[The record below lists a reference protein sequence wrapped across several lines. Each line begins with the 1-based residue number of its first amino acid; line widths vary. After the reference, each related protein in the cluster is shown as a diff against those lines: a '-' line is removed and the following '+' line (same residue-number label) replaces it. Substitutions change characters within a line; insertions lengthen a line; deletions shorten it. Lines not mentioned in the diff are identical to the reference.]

1 MNRLNYLLA
10 GLVVVMASPWTALA
24 LEPITPLEALHLV
37 EAKARRFSVENVD
50 LVSNDEA
57 RVYKV
62 TGDIEGK
69 TAQAFVDADI
79 ARVLRIEADGN
90 LVYEW
95 PGIIAVGH
103 RATVKFAPEN
113 TIAAIEKAIEQGVDL
128 LELDIRQSKD
138 GVFVVIHD
146 SSVKRTTGAR
156 GRVDQMTLAE
166 LQALDAGSWFGD
178 GFKGE
183 RIPTLKDA
191 LAAMKGRAT
200 PDIDFK
206 AGDPTALVALLRG
219 EGFDEPLTMYCG
231 DWDLI
236 HAVRKVDRR
245 FLFRPT
251 IPEYGETGL
260 SILIQEVD
268 PPIVNINWPHVTRRM
283 VQQVHLAGKLAFIN
297 TMGSSD
303 NEAGIRLAV
312 DTGADYIQSD
322 QIDVLMRVLREL
334 DLHD

>member
-1 MNRLNYLLA
+1 
-10 GLVVVMASPWTALA
+10 LVLFGCALTAWG

-37 EAKARRFSVENVD
+37 EAQVRQFAVEDVD
-50 LVSNDEA
+50 FVANDEA
-57 RVYKV
+57 RVYRI
-62 TGDIEGK
+62 TGDIDGAS
-69 TAQAFVDADI
+69 AQAFVDADI
-79 ARVLRIEADGN
+79 ARVLRIEADED
-90 LVYEW
+90 LLYEW

-113 TIAAIEKAIEQGVDL
+113 TIAAIEKAIEHGVDL

-146 SSVKRTTGAR
+146 STVKRTTGAR

-178 GFKGE
+178 AFKGE
-183 RIPTLKDA
+183 RIPTLSDA

-206 AGDPTALVALLRG
+206 AGDPAALVALLRG

-231 DWDLI
+231 NWDLI

-251 IPEYGETGL
+251 IPEYGEAGL

-268 PPIVNINWPHVTRRM
+268 PPVVNINWPHVTRRM

-297 TMGSSD
+297 TMGPSD
-303 NEAGIRLAV
+303 NEAGIRLAIE
-312 DTGADYIQSD
+312 TGADYIQSD
-322 QIDVLMRVLREL
+322 QIDVLMQVLREAG
-334 DLHD
+334 LHD